1 MPCRILSGFLQSG
14 LDRTRVPGQAR
25 PPAPASRLSGQKLN
39 SEDLMASDDTSERE
53 VIFILRINQHS
64 ASSLVVGVQKI
75 PWFEYHV
82 FRCNSNPRDGVI
94 GGTHGL
100 PR

>member
-25 PPAPASRLSGQKLN
+25 PPAPASRLSGQRLN

-64 ASSLVVGVQKI
+64 ASSFYTAQPLCLSVSFV
-75 PWFEYHV
+75 HV
-82 FRCNSNPRDGVI
+82 S
-94 GGTHGL
+94 
-100 PR
+100 